1 MVNYE
6 PEIDA
11 IVPNLHTCSRADRV
25 VKVMAN
31 PFKVSPE
38 DGIWERKN
46 PRSEWTRVPE
56 GQVPTRDQPL
66 RSGTLKL

>member
-1 MVNYE
+1 MVEYE

-11 IVPNLHTCSRADRV
+11 IVPILSAAAKTDRV
-25 VKVMAN
+25 VRVMVN

-38 DGIWERKN
+38 DGIWERAN
-46 PRSEWTRVPE
+46 HRSEWTRLPP